1 MKGKKY
7 FYIISC
13 MITLGMFV
21 SLNVNA
27 NSNAQIAEN
36 YYYLYLSQTA
46 LSGSNEYDSDCYDI
60 VDINGDKIPELLLA
74 KQSGTTYLYTFDF
87 STYRLRELKS
97 RPLGKMKV
105 DMYYSKKKH
114 LVCFIQGDT
123 GGKTYTV
130 FKYKG
135 KKVKKQY
142 KLTWYNGRYTKEGYK
157 YNGKRISQSKG
168 ERKEKNITKK
178 FKELRYYY

>member
-1 MKGKKY
+1 
-7 FYIISC
+7 
-13 MITLGMFV
+13 MILCVLTLGMFV

-27 NSNAQIAEN
+27 TSNAQIAEN

-46 LSGSNEYDSDCYDI
+46 LSGSDEYNSDCYDI
-60 VDINGDKIPELLLA
+60 VDINGDEIPELLLA
-74 KQSGTTYLYTFDF
+74 KQSGTAYLYTFDF
-87 STYRLRELKS
+87 STYRLKELKS
-97 RPLGKMKV
+97 WPLGKMKA

-114 LVCFIQGDT
+114 LVCFLQGDT
-123 GGKTYTV
+123 GGKTYIV

-142 KLTWYNGRYTKEGYK
+142 KLRWYNGRYTKEGYK

-178 FKELRYYY
+178 FKELSYYY